1 MGNDICFAH
10 DMHCGIRSQFHIPCR
25 PNVTVTVMTELP
37 VIKNLADRDE
47 LLHIFKMLTHE
58 LSVDRFLFVLWW
70 TQESFIFFSPQELQF
85 PEFVFSRGSLYSTSP
100 FNQLFKDHCSCLHPN
115 VCLLLLQGINNSSA
129 AGFALLSVCIR
140 HRKNVLSV
148 TEML

>member
-10 DMHCGIRSQFHIPCR
+10 DMHCGICSQFQIPCR

-58 LSVDRFLFVLWW
+58 LSVD
-70 TQESFIFFSPQELQF
+70 
-85 PEFVFSRGSLYSTSP
+85 
-100 FNQLFKDHCSCLHPN
+100 
-115 VCLLLLQGINNSSA
+115 
-129 AGFALLSVCIR
+129 
-140 HRKNVLSV
+140 
-148 TEML
+148 